1 MGWVS
6 VRHRRFSG
14 GCRWDEPGLLVPFAD
29 YIVREG
35 HTMKRLAICM
45 VVVTM
50 LLSMSIAFAQE
61 GAQGTS
67 WSDRISMS
75 GYFQVRYI
83 DTDSS
88 TESDNFDLRRAYFTL
103 KGDLDTRT
111 TGIITF
117 SRVGPGD
124 PNIDLYNCFVDYRL
138 GERYAIQ
145 AGQVPTWF
153 GLEAWE
159 SSSVRLPFERAKI
172 LEGGP
177 GFWFAGASDRG
188 VWLRRN
194 PQGDEPL
201 VVLGV
206 WNGQFRSDDMNDDKN
221 ISLDVKFNREWGQF
235 GASWFDGTFVQ
246 TPAGGPAVEADRNA
260 VDVYVRKFAD
270 PWGFQAEWADGEM
283 FGADRDGW
291 YAQAMYDL
299 QDGKNVA
306 FARWEEFN
314 AEPHA
319 TAVTQSGTTAP
330 SAEYT
335 GFTIGVRHKVY
346 ESGYITIQ
354 YTDGDWDR
362 TGTVDGQSGNNSEDL
377 LGIQWQYSYR

>member
-1 MGWVS
+1 
-6 VRHRRFSG
+6 
-14 GCRWDEPGLLVPFAD
+14 
-29 YIVREG
+29 
-35 HTMKRLAICM
+35 MKRLAICM
-45 VVVTM
+45 VVFTM
-50 LLSMSIAFAQE
+50 LLSMGIAFAQE
-61 GAQGTS
+61 GLQGTC
-67 WSDRISMS
+67 WSDRICMS
-75 GYFQVRYI
+75 GYFQVRYV
-83 DTDSS
+83 DTDSKS
-88 TESDNFDLRRAYFTL
+88 EFDNFDLRRAFFTM
-103 KGDLDTRT
+103 KGDLDTHT

-124 PNIDLYNCFVDYRL
+124 PNIDLYNCFVDYRM

-177 GFWFAGASDRG
+177 GFWFAGAADRG

-194 PQGDEPL
+194 PEGGEPL

-206 WNGQFRSDDMNDDKN
+206 WNGQFRSDDLNDDKN
-221 ISLDVKFNREWGQF
+221 VSIDVKFNREWGQF
-235 GASWFDGTFVQ
+235 GASWFDGTYVQVPAEGAPVQ
-246 TPAGGPAVEADRNA
+246 TDRNA

-283 FGADRDGW
+283 MGADRDG
-291 YAQAMYDL
+291 YYVQGMYDL

-306 FARWEEFN
+306 FARYEEFN
-314 AEPHA
+314 IDPHA
-319 TAVTQSGTTAP
+319 VLAAQEGSFGA

-335 GFTIGVRHKVY
+335 GFTIGLRHRVY
-346 ESGYITIQ
+346 ESGYVTVQ

>member
-1 MGWVS
+1 
-6 VRHRRFSG
+6 
-14 GCRWDEPGLLVPFAD
+14 
-29 YIVREG
+29 
-35 HTMKRLAICM
+35 MKRLAICM
-45 VVVTM
+45 VIATV
-50 LLSMSIAFAQE
+50 LFSMGISFAQE
-61 GAQGTS
+61 GLQGTC
-67 WSDRISMS
+67 WSDRICMS
-75 GYFQVRYI
+75 GYFQVRFV
-83 DTDSS
+83 DTDSN
-88 TESDNFDLRRAYFTL
+88 TASDNFDLRRAFFTM

-117 SRVGPGD
+117 SRVGPDD

-159 SSSVRLPFERAKI
+159 SSSVRLPFERAKV

-177 GFWFAGASDRG
+177 GFFFAGAADRG

-194 PQGDEPL
+194 PEGNEPL

-206 WNGQFRSDDMNDDKN
+206 WNGQFRTDDLNDDKN
-221 ISLDVKFNREWGQF
+221 ISVDVKFNREWGQF

-246 TPAGGPAVEADRNA
+246 TPEGAPAVETDRSG

-283 FGADRDGW
+283 MGSDIDGW
-291 YAQAMYDL
+291 YAQGMYDF

-314 AEPHA
+314 AEPQGVGVA
-319 TAVTQSGTTAP
+319 QAGNDG
-330 SAEYT
+330 EYT
-335 GFTIGVRHKVY
+335 GFSVGVRHKVY
-346 ESGYITIQ
+346 ESGYITLQ
-354 YTDGDWDR
+354 YTDGDWENAD
-362 TGTVDGQSGNNSEDL
+362 SEDL
-377 LGIQWQYSYR
+377 LGIQWQYSYK